1 LIDPDMEP
9 ERIHFPVEYPVKVVA
24 RAAPELRA
32 AVDAVFARHFG
43 AIPAD
48 RVSER
53 PSANSNFLALTY
65 VPVVQ
70 GEAQLQAL
78 HTELKQISG
87 VMMVL

>member
-1 LIDPDMEP
+1 MEP

-24 RAAPELRA
+24 KAAPELRA

-43 AIPAD
+43 PIPAE
-48 RVSER
+48 RISER

-65 VPVVQ
+65 TPVVQ
-70 GEAQLQAL
+70 DEAQLRAL
-78 HTELKQISG
+78 HADLKQIAG